1 METVFEKVYVE
12 TPVDTDQDG
21 KYDLIAVYI
30 KRPVTEE
37 KVPAVFVANPYM
49 LHCNEDWYDLYD
61 VNTEVKAYPTQNIKE
76 EEILFV
82 PKEKPVCE
90 ARVSKGTAR
99 TNVIPEPDPSEY
111 ECISGLYDHLIG
123 RGYAGV
129 FSAGLGTRGS
139 DGLTLTGSHEEILA
153 FKSVVDW
160 LNGRARAFTDRTGNL
175 EIKASWCTGATAMS
189 ARSYLGTMCIGVAAT
204 GVEGLKTIL
213 PEAGISNWYEYYRH
227 NGLTLPAMDWQGDD
241 IDILAKYCFSRALD
255 PEDFE
260 QIRPLFEESQK
271 ALAKGADRESGN
283 YNQFWDERN
292 YLKNA
297 DKIKASVFVIQG
309 LNDWNVKPDQGVQL
323 FEKLQEM
330 GKDRMM
336 LLHQG
341 EHIYTYYLE
350 GAPTLGLIDR
360 WLDYYLKGIDTGIQN
375 EPKIYIE
382 SNVDQ
387 KQWMTEEVWPPK
399 AMKCFRG
406 EDVGI
411 QTITDDLSATVY
423 DREKKNTKEWL
434 DEIVLTEND
443 HSLHFELGT
452 MQAETRF
459 AGRARVTFR
468 ARINQPTAILSAML
482 VEKGTQKR
490 LTSELDGD
498 EKVSFKFKTEE
509 TPSDYY
515 VITRG
520 WMNAQNRTT
529 NYSKEAIDPDTWY
542 EYSFEFVTNDY
553 TIAEGHSLSLIL
565 YGMDV
570 DQTQLPS
577 TVTKIEVDTASVRVF
592 CPMGK

>member
-1 METVFEKVYVE
+1 METIFEKVYVE

-61 VNTEVKAYPTQNIKE
+61 VNEDVKAYPTQNIRE
-76 EEILFV
+76 EDILFV
-82 PKEKPVCE
+82 PKNDYHCVPRITEGI
-90 ARVSKGTAR
+90 AD
-99 TNVIPEPDPSEY
+99 TNIIPEPDKSEY
-111 ECISGLYDHLIG
+111 ECISGLYDHLIQ

-139 DGLTLTGSHEEILA
+139 DGLTLTGSYEEILA
-153 FKSVVDW
+153 FKSVIDW
-160 LNGRARAFTDRTGNL
+160 LNGRVRAFTDRTSNI

-204 GVEGLKTIL
+204 GVEGLKTII

-255 PEDFE
+255 TEDYE
-260 QIRPLFEESQK
+260 QIRPLFEASQK
-271 ALAKGADRESGN
+271 ALAQGADRESGN

-309 LNDWNVKPDQGVQL
+309 LNDWNVKPDQGIRL
-323 FEKLQEM
+323 YEKLQEA

-350 GAPTLGLIDR
+350 GAPTLSLIDR
-360 WLDYYLKGIDTGIQN
+360 WLDYYLKNIDTGIQN
-375 EPKIYIE
+375 EAKIYVE

-387 KQWMTEEVWPPK
+387 KNWMEEDVWPPK
-399 AMKCFRG
+399 SLKSYHVK
-406 EDVGI
+406 DTGI
-411 QTITDDLSATVY
+411 ETIIDNLAGTVY
-423 DREKKNTKEWL
+423 DRKEKNTKEWL
-434 DEIVLTEND
+434 DELVMTENQ
-443 HSLHFELGT
+443 HSIQLDLGK
-452 MQAETRF
+452 MEKETRF
-459 AGRARVTFR
+459 AGRANVTFR

-482 VEKGTQKR
+482 VEKGQQKR
-490 LTSELDGD
+490 LTSEIEGD
-498 EKVSFKFKTEE
+498 EHVSFCFKIEE
-509 TPSDYY
+509 KPSEYY

-520 WMNAQNRTT
+520 WMNAQNRNV
-529 NYSKEAIDPDTWY
+529 NYSKEKINADTWY
-542 EYSFEFVTNDY
+542 TYSFDFVTNDY

-570 DQTQLPS
+570 DQTQLPHV
-577 TVTKIEVDTASVRVF
+577 VTKIEIDTASVVVR
-592 CPMGK
+592 CPIDA

>member
-1 METVFEKVYVE
+1 METIFEKVYVE

-49 LHCNEDWYDLYD
+49 LHYNEDWYDLYD
-61 VNTEVKAYPTQNIKE
+61 VNEDVKAYPTQNIKE
-76 EEILFV
+76 EDILFV
-82 PKEKPVCE
+82 PGEQCVCTP
-90 ARVSKGTAR
+90 RVVNGTAD
-99 TNVIPEPDPSEY
+99 TNIIPEPDKSEY
-111 ECISGLYDHLIG
+111 ECISGLYDHLIQ

-129 FSAGLGTRGS
+129 FSAGLGTKGS

-153 FKSVVDW
+153 FKSVIDW
-160 LNGRARAFTDRTGNL
+160 LNGRTRAFTDRTNNI

-255 PEDFE
+255 TEDYE
-260 QIRPLFEESQK
+260 QIRPLFEASQK
-271 ALAKGADRESGN
+271 ELAKGADRESGN

-297 DKIKASVFVIQG
+297 DQIKASVFVIQG
-309 LNDWNVKPDQGVQL
+309 LNDWNVKPDQGIL
-323 FEKLQEM
+323 LYEKLQEM

-341 EHIYTYYLE
+341 EHIYTYHLE
-350 GAPTLGLIDR
+350 GAPTLSLIDR

-375 EPKIYIE
+375 EPKIYVE

-387 KQWMTEEVWPPK
+387 KKWMEADIWPPK
-399 AMKCFRG
+399 SLKSYSVENTGVR
-406 EDVGI
+406 
-411 QTITDDLSATVY
+411 TITDNLSETVY
-423 DREKKNTKEWL
+423 DRKEKNTRDWL
-434 DEIVLTEND
+434 NEIVLTENK
-443 HSLHFELGT
+443 HSVCFDLDVMEK
-452 MQAETRF
+452 ETRF
-459 AGRARVTFR
+459 AGRANITFR
-468 ARINQPTAILSAML
+468 AKINQPTAILSAML
-482 VEKGTQKR
+482 VEKGQQKR
-490 LTSELDGD
+490 LTSEMDGD
-498 EKVSFKFKTEE
+498 ENVSFCFKTEE

-520 WMNAQNRTT
+520 WMNAQNRTV
-529 NYSKEAIDPDTWY
+529 NYSKEEIDPDTWY
-542 EYSFEFVTNDY
+542 TYSFDFVTNDY
-553 TIAEGHSLSLIL
+553 TIAEGHTLSLIL

-570 DQTQLPS
+570 DQTQLPH
-577 TVTKIEVDTASVRVF
+577 TVTDIEVDTSSIIVR
-592 CPMGK
+592 CPLGE

>member
-1 METVFEKVYVE
+1 METIFEKVYVE

-61 VNTEVKAYPTQNIKE
+61 VNEDVKAYPTQNIKE
-76 EEILFV
+76 EDILFV
-82 PKEKPVCE
+82 PKNDYNCVP
-90 ARVSKGTAR
+90 RVTKGTAN
-99 TNVIPEPDPSEY
+99 TNIIPEPDKSEY
-111 ECISGLYDHLIG
+111 ECISGLYDHLIE

-139 DGLTLTGSHEEILA
+139 EGLTLTGSHEEILA
-153 FKSVVDW
+153 FKSVIDW
-160 LNGRARAFTDRTGNL
+160 LNGRVRAFTDRTSNI

-204 GVEGLKTIL
+204 GVEGLKTII

-255 PEDFE
+255 SEDYE
-260 QIRPLFEESQK
+260 QIRPLFEASQK
-271 ALAKGADRESGN
+271 ALAHGADRESGN

-309 LNDWNVKPDQGVQL
+309 LNDWNVKPDQGIQL
-323 FEKLQEM
+323 YEKLQEA

-341 EHIYTYYLE
+341 EHIYTYHLE
-350 GAPTLGLIDR
+350 GAPTLSLIDR
-360 WLDYYLKGIDTGIQN
+360 WLDYYLKNIDTGIQN
-375 EPKIYIE
+375 ESKIYVE
-382 SNVDQ
+382 SNVNQ
-387 KQWMTEEVWPPK
+387 KRWMEENVWPPK
-399 AMKCFRG
+399 SLKSYHV
-406 EDVGI
+406 EDTGI
-411 QTITDDLSATVY
+411 ETIVDNLADTVY
-423 DREKKNTKEWL
+423 DREEKNTKEWL
-434 DEIVLTEND
+434 DELVMAENR
-443 HSLHFELGT
+443 HSISFNLGK
-452 MQAETRF
+452 MEKETRF
-459 AGRARVTFR
+459 AGRANVTFR

-482 VEKGTQKR
+482 VEKGQQKR
-490 LTSELDGD
+490 LTSEMDGD
-498 EKVSFKFKTEE
+498 EHVSFCFKTESN
-509 TPSDYY
+509 PSEYY

-520 WMNAQNRTT
+520 WMNAQNRSV
-529 NYSKEAIDPDTWY
+529 NYSKEKIDADTWY
-542 EYSFEFVTNDY
+542 TYSFDFVTNDY

-570 DQTQLPS
+570 DQTQLPHA
-577 TVTKIEVDTASVRVF
+577 VTKIEIDTSSVVVR
-592 CPMGK
+592 CPIGE